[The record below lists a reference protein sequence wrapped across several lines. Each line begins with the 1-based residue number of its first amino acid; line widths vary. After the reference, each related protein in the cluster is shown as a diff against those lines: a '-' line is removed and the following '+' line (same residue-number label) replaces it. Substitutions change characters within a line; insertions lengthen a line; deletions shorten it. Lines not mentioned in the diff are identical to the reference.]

1 MSSPQFVD
9 HLVFRVADLGKTER
23 FYTTVLEQEP
33 ERADDSAMYQIGET
47 RLFFTRCRRIQQK
60 RYEKEN
66 VGLNH
71 LAFGV
76 VTVEELQSVRTRLDQ
91 AQIVHSGIRK
101 DRYGHKDFIWLD
113 DPDNLRIEFYFRPL
127 S

>member
-9 HLVFRVADLGKTER
+9 HLVFRVADLSKTER

-33 ERADDSAMYQIGET
+33 QRADDSAMYQVGET
-47 RLFFTRCRRIQQK
+47 RLFFTRCPRIQQG

-76 VTVEELQSVRTRLDQ
+76 VTVEELQSVRTRLDR

-101 DRYGHKDFIWLD
+101 DQYGHKDFIWLD
-113 DPDNLRIEFYFRPL
+113 DPDNMRIEFYFRPL

>member
-33 ERADDSAMYQIGET
+33 ERADDSAMYRIGET
-47 RLFFTRCRRIQQK
+47 RLFFTRCRRIQRK

-91 AQIVHSGIRK
+91 ARIVHSGIRK
-101 DRYGHKDFIWLD
+101 DRYGYKDFIWLD
-113 DPDNLRIEFYFRPL
+113 DPDNMRIEFYFRPL